1 MSEKTITII
10 SNRKHV
16 TIGAST
22 ILYIIMNKKNIE
34 VHVTGG
40 EKYSARIALDELE
53 KELGDGFIRVH
64 RSCLV
69 AAMAIHDV
77 HKKIELVNGEL
88 LTYSPRNKRKIVEQ
102 LSQKRKTMIGG
113 FLSEGAPRTLEE
125 FHRHYRSFDFMPFAF
140 TDIEMVLNDESHA
153 VDWIFRYGNPA
164 LAKLEKLPLEYIVG
178 KSFGRLF
185 SNMDSKWLRS
195 YERAAL
201 YGETLEIIDYSPEID
216 KYLKIICFPTFK
228 GHCGCILFDISQ
240 IEYTQSSTEADKALL
255 LYFGI
260 VPSEKNDST
269 K

>member
-22 ILYIIMNKKNIE
+22 ILYIIMNKKNVD
-34 VHVTGG
+34 VHVAGG
-40 EKYSARIALDELE
+40 EKYTSRIALDELE
-53 KELGDGFIRVH
+53 KQLGDGFIRIH
-64 RSCLV
+64 RNCLV
-69 AAMAIHDV
+69 AVMAIHEVDKQV
-77 HKKIELVNGEL
+77 ELVNGETL
-88 LTYSPRNKRKIVEQ
+88 RYSPRNKRKIVEQ
-102 LSQKRKTMIGG
+102 LSEKRKNLIGG
-113 FLSEGAPRTLEE
+113 FLTEGMPRTLEE
-125 FHRHYRSFDFMPFAF
+125 FHQHYRSFDLMPFAF

-164 LAKLEKLPLEYIVG
+164 LAKLENLPLEYIVG

-240 IEYTQSSTEADKALL
+240 IEFTQSSTEADKALL

-260 VPSEKNDST
+260 VPSEK

>member
-22 ILYIIMNKKNIE
+22 ILYIIMNKKNVD

-40 EKYSARIALDELE
+40 EKYTARVALDELE
-53 KELGDGFIRVH
+53 NELGDGFIRIH
-64 RSCLV
+64 RNCLV
-69 AAMAIHDV
+69 AVMAIHEVDKQV
-77 HKKIELVNGEL
+77 ELVNGEHL
-88 LTYSPRNKRKIVEQ
+88 LYSPRNKRKIVEQ
-102 LSQKRKTMIGG
+102 LSEKRKNLIGG
-113 FLSEGAPRTLEE
+113 FPMEGIPRTLEE
-125 FHRHYRSFDFMPFAF
+125 FHQHYRSFDLMPFAF

-164 LAKLEKLPLEYIVG
+164 LATLEKLPLEYIVG
-178 KSFGRLF
+178 KSFKRLF

-260 VPSEKNDST
+260 VPSEKE
-269 K
+269 

>member
-1 MSEKTITII
+1 MSEKSITII

-16 TIGAST
+16 TIGISS
-22 ILYIIMNKKNIE
+22 ILYIIMNKKNVD

-40 EKYSARIALDELE
+40 EKYTARIALDLLE
-53 KELGDGFIRVH
+53 KELGDGFIRIH
-64 RSCLV
+64 RNCLV
-69 AAMAIHDV
+69 AVMAIHDV
-77 HKKIELVNGEL
+77 GKQIELVNGEL
-88 LTYSPRNKRKIVEQ
+88 LNYSPRNKRKIVEL
-102 LSQKRKTMIGG
+102 LSQKRKTLIGG
-113 FLSEGAPRTLEE
+113 FITEGVPKTLDE
-125 FHRHYRSFDFMPFAF
+125 FHQHYRSFDFMPFAF

-164 LAKLEKLPLEYIVG
+164 LAKLENLPLEYIVG
-178 KSFGRLF
+178 KSFKRLF

-240 IEYTQSSTEADKALL
+240 IEYTQSSTEAEKALL

-260 VPSEKNDST
+260 VPSEK
-269 K
+269 

>member
-16 TIGAST
+16 TIGIST

-40 EKYSARIALDELE
+40 EMYTARIALDELE
-53 KELGDGFIRVH
+53 KELGDGFIRVS
-64 RSCLV
+64 RSCL
-69 AAMAIHDV
+69 AAVMAIHEV
-77 HKKIELVNGEL
+77 EKKIELVNGEL
-88 LTYSPRNKRKIVEQ
+88 LSYPPRNKRKIVEQ
-102 LSQKRKTMIGG
+102 LLQKRKALIGG
-113 FLSEGAPRTLEE
+113 FTAEGAPRTLEE
-125 FHRHYRSFDFMPFAF
+125 FHRHYRSFDFVPFAF

-153 VDWIFRYGNPA
+153 VDWVFRYGNPA
-164 LAKLEKLPLEYIVG
+164 LSKLENLPLEYIVG
-178 KSFGRLF
+178 NSFKRLF

-201 YGETLEIIDYSPEID
+201 YGETLEIIDYSPEVD

-240 IEYTQSSTEADKALL
+240 IEYTQSSTDAEKALL

-260 VPSEKNDST
+260 VPSEK
-269 K
+269 

>member
-1 MSEKTITII
+1 MSEKTISII
-10 SNRKHV
+10 ANRKHV

-53 KELGDGFIRVH
+53 KELGDGFIRVS

-69 AAMAIHDV
+69 ATMAIHDV
-77 HKKIELVNGEL
+77 QKMIELVNGEQL
-88 LTYSPRNKRKIVEQ
+88 KYPPRNKRKIIEQ
-102 LSQKRKTMIGG
+102 LSQKRKMMIGG
-113 FLSEGAPRTLEE
+113 FLTEGMPRTLEE
-125 FHRHYRSFDFMPFAF
+125 FHRHYISFDFMPFAF
-140 TDIEMVLNDESHA
+140 TDIEMVLNDKSHA

-164 LAKLEKLPLEYIVG
+164 LAKLENLPLEYIVG
-178 KSFGRLF
+178 KSFKRLF
-185 SNMDSKWLRS
+185 SNMDTKWLRS

-228 GHCGCILFDISQ
+228 GHCVCILFDISQ
-240 IEYTQSSTEADKALL
+240 IEYTQSSTEAEKALL

-260 VPSEKNDST
+260 VPSGQRDNKS
-269 K
+269 